1 MNKTLLQKA
10 IPHLVAV
17 GIFLLVT
24 IIFCKPALE
33 SGVVLKQADVSSWEA
48 MSKQSFDYKEVHGH
62 FPMWTTTM
70 FSGMP
75 AYQIALDGYWSP
87 LGYFDKIFQ
96 LFLPVPLNFFF
107 VACISFYFLCICMRI
122 KPYAAILGALGF
134 AFCTYSPI
142 IITAGHNTK
151 MMAMA
156 YTPALIGAVILIFDK
171 KYLIGFSL
179 TALLTALQI
188 GQGHQQISYYAFI
201 IMGIMVAFFIANA
214 VKDKETKGLFK
225 SLGVVALAG
234 IIGLAVCAVS
244 IFPTYDYAKYSKR
257 GGQLQMDE
265 SNKKAEKVVDGKTTG
280 LSKEYAFQWS
290 YGTAETMSLMFPGV
304 KGYGTYYAQREGESY
319 MFPQLKEDAHVVNY
333 MTSQFPQAP
342 ADQIAQQMSQSLYWG
357 DQPFTNGPV
366 YLGAAICFLFI
377 FGMFY
382 LDGKHKWWL
391 FTASLFGILLAL
403 GSNFD
408 SFNTFIFNYVPLYNK
423 FRVPT
428 MALVIPQ
435 LLFPVV
441 AALTLNK
448 LLENTDA
455 ESWKKFKLGLIAT
468 AAVFALGFAYY
479 TTSDFGNENKARTTA
494 FNSLWESKPVDF
506 QNKYAVLNE
515 QYKGQRDN
523 QVYENWVTQLQQS
536 PDATKVAREIVTELK
551 KDRSSILLKD
561 ILRSLVFVLIV
572 ALFIALYLKNKL
584 NAMVMLVG
592 VTIVASLDLLLMGA
606 NYLNAKSFDNKDNYQ
621 SVEFPLTNA
630 DKTILADKDPNYR
643 VFNTKG
649 GDPFQESKTSYY
661 HKSIGGYHAA
671 KLGIYDDLSSYQ
683 MSGNPNPAVLNML
696 NAKWII
702 TGEGDKVQAIQNPE
716 ALGNAWFI
724 KGINFVKGPVAEM
737 KGLTGLNTKD
747 SAVVD
752 ESFKP
757 MITAFSPADSTATIK
772 QTIYD
777 NDAITYESNSATNN
791 VAVFSEIFYK
801 DWYAYIDGK
810 KVDVIKANYVL
821 RALVIPAGKHKIEF
835 KFEPKIYLVSKLV
848 SGVAS
853 WFLFAVLML
862 SIFLLIK
869 SSNTKK
875 LDKHDNSI

>member
-48 MSKQSFDYKEVHGH
+48 MSKQSFDYKEAHGH

-156 YTPALIGAVILIFDK
+156 YTPALIGAVLLILNK
-171 KYLIGFSL
+171 KYLLGFAL
-179 TALLTALQI
+179 TALLTALEI

-201 IMGIMVAFFIANA
+201 IMAIMVLFFIINA
-214 VKDKETKGLFK
+214 IRNKETEGLFK
-225 SLGVVALAG
+225 SVAVVALAG
-234 IIGLAVCAVS
+234 IVGLAVCAVS

-290 YGTAETMSLMFPGV
+290 YGVAESMSLIFPGV

-319 MFPQLKEDAHVVNY
+319 MFPQLKEDANVVNY

-468 AAVFALGFAYY
+468 ATVFALGFAYY

-506 QNKYAVLNE
+506 QNKYALLND

-757 MITAFSPADSTATIK
+757 MITAFSLADSTATIK

-777 NDAITYESNSATNN
+777 NDAITYESNSTTNN

-810 KVDVIKANYVL
+810 KVNLIKANYVL
-821 RALVIPAGKHKIEF
+821 RALVVPAGKHTIEF